1 MIDDLTET
9 DDPDLSVIPM
19 KPSYWDTWSINM
31 AHAFVW
37 SGFWI
42 AVIRAWREGDY
53 GLLVVPLMLFG
64 IDILIFRGVA
74 YFMNTWAIWSQY
86 ISLREIRD
94 EVEIKEAN
102 EESES
107 R

>member
-1 MIDDLTET
+1 MIDDLTKT
-9 DDPDLSVIPM
+9 DDLDLSVIPM

-37 SGFWI
+37 GGFWI
-42 AVIRAWREGDY
+42 AVISAWREGDW
-53 GLLVVPLMLFG
+53 GLPAVPLMLLG
-64 IDILIFRGVA
+64 IGLMIFRGVA
-74 YFMNTWAIWSQY
+74 NFMKTWAIWSQY

-102 EESES
+102 EEPEA
-107 R
+107 